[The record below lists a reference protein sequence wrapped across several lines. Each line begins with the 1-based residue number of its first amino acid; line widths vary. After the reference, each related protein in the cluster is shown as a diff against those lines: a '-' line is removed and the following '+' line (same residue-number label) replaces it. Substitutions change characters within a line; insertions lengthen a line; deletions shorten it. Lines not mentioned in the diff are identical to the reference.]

1 MRKIDKNKQRAIKQ
15 AVFDLSQSEGLF
27 NMTTAKIAK
36 TAGVSPATIYLY
48 YQDKTDLLS
57 RIYEEVKTNL
67 HDGLDKVINLED
79 RLDEQVRQTIDYTIK
94 QYRKYP
100 KQAHFMDTLWNN
112 SELLDEKAVEFG
124 NTMEDALSELLDRI
138 QASEEYADVSRD
150 ILNSFLS
157 VPTTVLEMD
166 PQMDGK
172 KLELISEMVIKAIKK

>member
-79 RLDEQVRQTIDYTIK
+79 RLD
-94 QYRKYP
+94 RKS
-100 KQAHFMDTLWNN
+100 T
-112 SELLDEKAVEFG
+112 
-124 NTMEDALSELLDRI
+124 R
-138 QASEEYADVSRD
+138 
-150 ILNSFLS
+150 LNSSHVSISYAVFCL
-157 VPTTVLEMD
+157 
-166 PQMDGK
+166 K
-172 KLELISEMVIKAIKK
+172 KKKKNMKEHEKY